1 MYIYIY
7 IYICIYICLY
17 IGVQVKKQK
26 PQFHSFINV
35 LKKVLTKVFIYKCL
49 KQK

>member
-1 MYIYIY
+1 MYKYIHTY
-7 IYICIYICLY
+7 INHM
-17 IGVQVKKQK
+17 KKQK
-26 PQFHSFINV
+26 PQFHSFINI